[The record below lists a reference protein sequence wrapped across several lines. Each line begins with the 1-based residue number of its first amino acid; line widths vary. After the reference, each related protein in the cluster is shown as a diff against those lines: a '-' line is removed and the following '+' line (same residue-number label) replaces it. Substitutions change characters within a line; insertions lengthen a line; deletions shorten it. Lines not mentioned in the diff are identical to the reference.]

1 MGAFPPHSILEA
13 LQVASARQR
22 CQPGSP
28 ISCSAWA
35 CLAAT
40 LCSTPPTHSLPHVK
54 KKYPTE
60 FPPHKHF
67 PEARGFAKFLEGGH
81 SAPATHTG
89 ASQQKHSSQ
98 SKEREENQYLES
110 LAESPYP
117 ASCPKLSAPR
127 GRRRCQAPLRMRP
140 STGTTRHPLLRV
152 HRETLCFLLP
162 TRVLSLA
169 LLLQPRYSL

>member
-1 MGAFPPHSILEA
+1 MGAFPPRSILEA
-13 LQVASARQR
+13 LQVASPRQR

-28 ISCSAWA
+28 SAA
-35 CLAAT
+35 LRGPALLP
-40 LCSTPPTHSLPHVK
+40 LCSTPLTHSLSHVK

-81 SAPATHTG
+81 SAPAAHTG
-89 ASQQKHSSQ
+89 ASQQKRSSE

-117 ASCPKLSAPR
+117 ARCPKLSAPR

-152 HRETLCFLLP
+152 HQEMLCFVLP

-169 LLLQPRYSL
+169 LLLQPRYFL